1 MRSLHLSDDATAR
14 LGLII
19 TAAQGL
25 ALNEALN
32 DGRRNTRLQPAALG
46 AIGKR
51 RG

>member
-19 TAAQGL
+19 TAAQSL
-25 ALNEALN
+25 ALN